1 MNDEIMKV
9 LEAAGRRIADLEIE
23 VDCKNFEIE
32 NLKIQLKAYIP
43 GRMVPE
49 KTEESK

>member
-1 MNDEIMKV
+1 MGKQPGKNGGVSVNDEIMKV

-32 NLKIQLKAYIP
+32 NLKK
-43 GRMVPE
+43 
-49 KTEESK
+49 SN

>member
-9 LEAAGRRIADLEIE
+9 LEAAGRRIADMEIE
-23 VDCKNFEIE
+23 IDCKNFEIE
-32 NLKIQLKAYIP
+32 HLKEQLKKSIQ

>member
-23 VDCKNFEIE
+23 IDCKNFEIE
-32 NLKIQLKAYIP
+32 HLKEQLKKSIP
-43 GRMVPE
+43 VRMMPE
-49 KTEESK
+49 TMEESK